1 MTGSAH
7 LPEIYSS
14 TTIVKILQKWKSP
27 FTFVVNS
34 YNTEISALFGVFLL
48 YFKLRYKG
56 FLVFDS
62 SNIFP

>member
-7 LPEIYSS
+7 LPEIYSG

-34 YNTEISALFGVFLL
+34 YNTEISLHCLVCF
-48 YFKLRYKG
+48 YFI
-56 FLVFDS
+56 
-62 SNIFP
+62 SNSDTKAS